1 MSREA
6 FDQIMSD
13 AGPRPAAP
21 ESPDKGVQKDKPSLS
36 GQLGALWREGLKDV
50 QNVVLNAFPDSI
62 QGVVEPGTP
71 LNPTQQ
77 MVTDAVVKG
86 PQPVQ
91 GKDSSLQDILDA
103 PSQPTPPSQQQDR
116 DMGREM

>member
-6 FDQIMSD
+6 FDEIMSD
-13 AGPRPAAP
+13 TGPRPVAP
-21 ESPDKGVQKDKPSLS
+21 EPPDRGVQNDMPSLT

-71 LNPTQQ
+71 LNPTQR
-77 MVTDAVVKG
+77 MVTDALVGG
-86 PQPVQ
+86 PEPEH
-91 GKDSSLQDILDA
+91 GKDFSLQDILDA
-103 PSQPTPPSQQQDR
+103 RSQPTPPSPQQDR